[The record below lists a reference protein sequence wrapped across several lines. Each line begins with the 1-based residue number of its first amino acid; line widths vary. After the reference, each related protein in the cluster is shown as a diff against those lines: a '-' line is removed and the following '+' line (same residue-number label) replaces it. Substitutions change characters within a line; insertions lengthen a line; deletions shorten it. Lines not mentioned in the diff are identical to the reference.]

1 MTFLCCSTS
10 LFLWQNS
17 ISRRSFITT
26 TKRHS
31 AKKTIKT
38 QINKKKTNYF
48 LTNQQNRKIKLCLK
62 TAIYDRTIILL
73 WLPES
78 QLIESQIACL
88 RIWFIVFKSS
98 WSFTKFS
105 PKRRFRNYKENYTN
119 ITFFFNNLFWTE
131 QETQRNQNIFRKSRA
146 WSFDK
151 LLQDYPSNRR
161 EITKFD
167 SKISSWKKY
176 HRVWSATWFN
186 FVPFCSTS

>member
-1 MTFLCCSTS
+1 MRILCCSTS
-10 LFLWQNS
+10 LFLGQNP
-17 ISRRSFITT
+17 ISRRSFITS

-48 LTNQQNRKIKLCLK
+48 LTNQQNRKIKLFLK
-62 TAIYDRTIILL
+62 TAISDRTIILL
-73 WLPES
+73 WLLES

-88 RIWFIVFKSS
+88 QIWFIAFKSS

-105 PKRRFRNYKENYTN
+105 PRNK
-119 ITFFFNNLFWTE
+119 
-131 QETQRNQNIFRKSRA
+131 ETQRNQNIFRKSRA

-167 SKISSWKKY
+167 SKINSWKKY
-176 HRVWSATWFN
+176 HRVWSATGFN